1 MAGPGCCLAQSVAG
15 KREGRR
21 LIKVMSKVANGVTKG
36 KRRGQ
41 CVSGSYQNY
50 QHVAVSHQLTD
61 GGGERKCVGGNS
73 ESEMFKEGS
82 TLLSTYTLLHSNNV
96 SR

>member
-1 MAGPGCCLAQSVAG
+1 MIATGETQKARWLVLVAVLPNLWQG
-15 KREGRR
+15 NREGRR
-21 LIKVMSKVANGVTKG
+21 LIKLMSKVANDVTKG

-61 GGGERKCVGGNS
+61 GGRREEVCWG
-73 ESEMFKEGS
+73 
-82 TLLSTYTLLHSNNV
+82 LQ
-96 SR
+96 